1 MIKISKIYSHCKK
14 RYGLSIRAMRWYVT
28 IGILPQPIHIG
39 RDGYWEKNI
48 LQKIKRIMKLKNL
61 TKKVTITTIKIKKA
75 YSIED
80 IKEMLKKER
89 EGDGQ

>member
-39 RDGYWEKNI
+39 RDGYWEKN
-48 LQKIKRIMKLKNL
+48 
-61 TKKVTITTIKIKKA
+61 TFT
-75 YSIED
+75 
-80 IKEMLKKER
+80 
-89 EGDGQ
+89 